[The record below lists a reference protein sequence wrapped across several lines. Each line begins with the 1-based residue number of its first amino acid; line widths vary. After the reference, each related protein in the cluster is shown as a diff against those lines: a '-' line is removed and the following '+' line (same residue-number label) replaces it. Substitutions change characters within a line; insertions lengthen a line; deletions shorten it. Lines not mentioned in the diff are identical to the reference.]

1 MPKYCNSCVFLNIDE
16 DEQRRIKREQGIL
29 HIHICLKYMVRVR
42 HYPYKEPYI
51 HPCKEC
57 DKEVKCHK
65 KFYV

>member
-1 MPKYCNSCVFLNIDE
+1 MDKHCNGCAFLNIEE
-16 DEQRRIKREQGIL
+16 DEQHRIKREQGIW
-29 HIHICLKYMVRVR
+29 HPHICLKYMVRVR

-51 HPCKEC
+51 HPYKEC